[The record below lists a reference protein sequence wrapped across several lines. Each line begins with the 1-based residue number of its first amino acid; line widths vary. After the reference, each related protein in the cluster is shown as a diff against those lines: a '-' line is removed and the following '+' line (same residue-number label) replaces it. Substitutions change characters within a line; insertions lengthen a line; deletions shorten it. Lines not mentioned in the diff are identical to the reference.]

1 MREGALRK
9 NATRAVMYI
18 FLIAVSLISV
28 FPLYWSFISAFN
40 NTQQILGGWLLPS
53 THLLENL
60 QHLFEQHNVV
70 RALKNSFA
78 TTLLQ
83 TFAAL
88 AVSSIAGYGFEIYH
102 DKAKDTVMAILM
114 LAMMVPFVAVL
125 VPLFQMFTKAKLI
138 NSWTG
143 FILPSIATPFLIMY
157 FRNSARSFP
166 RDTLEAAR
174 IDGLNEFQI
183 FIRMFIPMMKPTY
196 ASAAT
201 ITFMGAWNAYLWPK
215 VVMQTNEAI
224 TTPMLVANT
233 MGGYVIDYGVVMAAV
248 TICSLPTVII
258 FFCLRRRVQG
268 TCYVRV
274 VCGVDCHTHGE
285 QIVGAEVYRDK
296 YAVSPTSYK
305 QANEARQCGNPYKH
319 EHPKS
324 PNDSR
329 GIVFR
334 VVFACELDRAF
345 VAFEENRGV

>member
-114 LAMMVPFVAVL
+114 LAMMVPFVPDVHQGEAHQL
-125 VPLFQMFTKAKLI
+125 V
-138 NSWTG
+138 
-143 FILPSIATPFLIMY
+143 
-157 FRNSARSFP
+157 
-166 RDTLEAAR
+166 
-174 IDGLNEFQI
+174 DGLH
-183 FIRMFIPMMKPTY
+183 P
-196 ASAAT
+196 
-201 ITFMGAWNAYLWPK
+201 
-215 VVMQTNEAI
+215 
-224 TTPMLVANT
+224 
-233 MGGYVIDYGVVMAAV
+233 
-248 TICSLPTVII
+248 
-258 FFCLRRRVQG
+258 
-268 TCYVRV
+268 
-274 VCGVDCHTHGE
+274 
-285 QIVGAEVYRDK
+285 AEHRN
-296 YAVSPTSYK
+296 AVSDYVFQK
-305 QANEARQCGNPYKH
+305 QRAQLPAGYARGGAHRRP
-319 EHPKS
+319 E
-324 PNDSR
+324 
-329 GIVFR
+329 
-334 VVFACELDRAF
+334 
-345 VAFEENRGV
+345 

>member
-224 TTPMLVANT
+224 TMPMLVANT
-233 MGGYVIDYGVVMAAV
+233 MGGYVIDYGVVMSTDKGGSINVLVPGRLIGDYVPAMAPYSCNIDIEKSEADPNFGQGFEHILDAV
-248 TICSLPTVII
+248 DKQQLETERPIRTSMQADML
-258 FFCLRRRVQG
+258 FGEREQWLRGQL
-268 TCYVRV
+268 
-274 VCGVDCHTHGE
+274 E
-285 QIVGAEVYRDK
+285 NK
-296 YAVSPTSYK
+296 
-305 QANEARQCGNPYKH
+305 EA
-319 EHPKS
+319 
-324 PNDSR
+324 D
-329 GIVFR
+329 
-334 VVFACELDRAF
+334 
-345 VAFEENRGV
+345 